1 MQVHRIPLPFSLVL
15 ASSVCS
21 GLFCC
26 EAWNHSTLDFQTQRQ
41 NLDKCSVAAGL
52 SAPDRSGLVGEE
64 CEVLLMLQKNLD
76 IDEEEQLADNATSS
90 SGSAAFTEVARSSTS
105 THPMEEQVI
114 SDEPCSSTFCEDS
127 HNAIFSMA
135 CGYSKADITP
145 FVETL
150 RQTGYTGALIIG
162 INPDADDHT
171 RKFLLENN
179 ATLKTEPCWE
189 QEKMSLLTYADAHPE
204 QVDNTQL
211 QKRHYMGN
219 LNQRRWRHY
228 LEWLNKGNYSKV
240 WLVDSRDVI
249 FQTHPFQYLHAGL
262 AFFAQYTKVEEW
274 FYEKVKYCGPGQK
287 KADDMRRSKM
297 LNMCGGTIG
306 GDARRIADLCEV
318 MVSQIKDL
326 HYDWP
331 DYHNCGQNDQ
341 WLLNYHL
348 LKNGMTR
355 AGHYKEGN
363 LFNFF
368 DGPALNFFDKAVRE
382 NWWRHTNDNGTL
394 VNKDG
399 EPIAILHGW
408 QDAANFSIDLFGV
421 HYVGKKERKDS
432 TLNAFGDVVRDILLF
447 LLILFLVGTATYCF
461 W

>member
-1 MQVHRIPLPFSLVL
+1 MQVRRIPLFSLVL
-15 ASSVCS
+15 ASSVRS
-21 GLFCC
+21 G
-26 EAWNHSTLDFQTQRQ
+26 STVDFQICDRDRQ
-41 NLDKCSVAAGL
+41 KVDKSSGAAGL
-52 SAPDRSGLVGEE
+52 GAPDQSCLLGEE
-64 CEVLLMLQKNLD
+64 CDLFMLQRNLD
-76 IDEEEQLADNATSS
+76 IDDEEQLADKATFS
-90 SGSAAFTEVARSSTS
+90 SGSAASTEVAGSSTS
-105 THPMEEQVI
+105 KEPREGKAI
-114 SDEPCSSTFCEDS
+114 SDEPCASSSCKDS

-150 RQTGYTGALIIG
+150 RQTGYKGALVIG
-162 INPDADDHT
+162 INPDAEDHT
-171 RKFLLENN
+171 RNFLIENN
-179 ATLKTEPCWE
+179 ATLKTEPCRE
-189 QEKMSLLTYADAHPE
+189 QEKMSLLTYADDHPE

-211 QKRHYMGN
+211 QSRHYMGN

-228 LEWLNKGNYSKV
+228 LEWLNEGNYSKV

-249 FQTHPFQYLHAGL
+249 FQAHPFRYLHAGL
-262 AFFAQYTKVEEW
+262 AFFAQYTRVEDW
-274 FYEKVKYCGPGQK
+274 FYEKVKYCGPGRK
-287 KADDMRRSKM
+287 KADDMRHSKM

-326 HYDWP
+326 HYDLP

-348 LKNGMTR
+348 LKNDMTR
-355 AGHYKEGN
+355 AGHYKEGD

-368 DGPALNFFDKAVRE
+368 NGPALNFFDEAVRK

-394 VNKDG
+394 VNKEG

-408 QDAANFSIDLFGV
+408 QDAEHFSIDLYGV
-421 HYVGKKERKDS
+421 HYVGKQERKES
-432 TLNAFGDVVRDILLF
+432 ILPGAFSDVARDILIF
-447 LLILFLVGTATYCF
+447 LLLVGLLGTATYCF